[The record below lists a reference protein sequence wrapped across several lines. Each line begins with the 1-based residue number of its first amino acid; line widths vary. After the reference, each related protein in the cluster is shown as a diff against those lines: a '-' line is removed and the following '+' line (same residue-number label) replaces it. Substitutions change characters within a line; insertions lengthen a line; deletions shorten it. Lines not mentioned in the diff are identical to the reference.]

1 MANKSGGGLGLAGIL
16 IILLV
21 AWGIIEF
28 IGAYWQILLALAAV
42 GGLVYMVFRSDKQP
56 AKIPEENFKY
66 EVKQT
71 EPQLPPMPYSEK
83 PQEKPMLVTTFVDE
97 QGRTCHTIEFA
108 DGYDTRGIGEPFETY
123 YNLSEEIRT
132 SKDINA
138 KLAVCEEQYKI
149 LPEFVRATL
158 KDFGKLP
165 NTIPCRDMGV
175 EWYLRLGQWAKARA
189 AIEKCIQAGAY
200 DDGGQY
206 ALDYFTRYKTT
217 AELALNFIEKNAGFL
232 QKNLYK
238 ALPDADKDCLKSFA
252 RSSLLIRKEKTGN
265 TNKLFLNKDLSVAEQ

>member
-1 MANKSGGGLGLAGIL
+1 MANNSGGGLGLAGIL

-56 AKIPEENFKY
+56 ANIPEENFTY
-66 EVKQT
+66 EET
-71 EPQLPPMPYSEK
+71 EPEPVKVSA
-83 PQEKPMLVTTFVDE
+83 FIDE
-97 QGRTCHTIEFA
+97 DGNKWRTATLA
-108 DGYDTRGIGEPFETY
+108 DGSWYAECGVGEPFETY
-123 YNLSEEIRT
+123 YNLCEEIRT
-132 SKDINA
+132 SKDIRA
-138 KLAVCEEQYKI
+138 KLAACEEQYKI
-149 LPEFVRATL
+149 LPEFVRDYL
-158 KDFGKLP
+158 KDSDRLP
-165 NTIPCRDMGV
+165 DTIPCRDMGV